1 MPDSPPTP
9 TPAVSSAL
17 SAFLRGIERRA
28 YVFAHVQCGRDNDA
42 EAALCRT
49 IHAFQSL
56 STVSPLSAWP
66 AGFWSLLLA
75 QPELSGDGVS
85 SAPELATLGSG
96 PRAALLLRLVG
107 GLDFAHA
114 AQVLGVS
121 ETTYRYA
128 LQRALQQL
136 GDGGVSYSQLRTLR
150 ERLHRQI
157 KTLPEDRIAHLAE
170 LRQRVL
176 TGTPAPELLPD
187 TGPVRRPLRVLWA
200 LLALLAL
207 AFAGTF
213 FLGPRSNL
221 PPGGT
226 EGLPTEGIPSGP
238 PALAPSDVV
247 MHPDYSQLADPE
259 AARIAEDVALLSW
272 LANHPEVLAEPT
284 APPADPSAAPAD
296 ATRTPS
302 ANPAQAPSKEDADA
316 N

>member
-1 MPDSPPTP
+1 MPDSPPP
-9 TPAVSSAL
+9 SAPAVSSAL

-28 YVFAHVQCGRDNDA
+28 YVFAHVQCGREDDA
-42 EAALCRT
+42 EAALGRT

-56 STVSPLSAWP
+56 STMSPLSSWP
-66 AGFWSLLLA
+66 AGFWALLLA
-75 QPELSGDGVS
+75 QPELSGDGASNV
-85 SAPELATLGSG
+85 PELATLGSG

-107 GLDFAHA
+107 GLDFTHA

-121 ETTYRYA
+121 EATYRYA

-136 GDGGVSYSQLRTLR
+136 GDAGVSYAQLRTLR

-157 KTLPEDRIAHLAE
+157 KTLPEERIAALSE

-176 TGTPAPELLPD
+176 AGTSKPE
-187 TGPVRRPLRVLWA
+187 PVADAGSQRRPLRVLWG

-207 AFAGTF
+207 AFAAT
-213 FLGPRSNL
+213 FLGPRPAL

-226 EGLPTEGIPSGP
+226 EGLPAEENPTGM

-272 LANHPEVLAEPT
+272 LANHPEVLADPP
-284 APPADPSAAPAD
+284 APADPSAKPAD
-296 ATRTPS
+296 PS
-302 ANPAQAPSKEDADA
+302 AKPAQAPAAPPREDADA
-316 N
+316 R